1 MQLSHKSNF
10 YLLDKP
16 KTWTSQDL
24 CTKLKKNFKFK
35 KVGHSGTL
43 DPNADGLML
52 LATNGHKST
61 TLADNSD
68 CIDCS
73 R

>member
-10 YLLDKP
+10 FLLDKP

-43 DPNADGLML
+43 DPNEDG
-52 LATNGHKST
+52 
-61 TLADNSD
+61 
-68 CIDCS
+68 
-73 R
+73 

>member
-24 CTKLKKNFKFK
+24 CTKLKKNFKFN

-52 LATNGHKST
+52 LATNGYT
-61 TLADNSD
+61 
-68 CIDCS
+68 
-73 R
+73 

>member
-1 MQLSHKSNF
+1 MQLRHKSNF

-52 LATNGHKST
+52 LATNG
-61 TLADNSD
+61 
-68 CIDCS
+68 
-73 R
+73 